1 MPGEDLFYLSVTEL
15 AKHIESKKLS
25 PVELTQVYLDRSQ
38 KLGPRF
44 NAYARLTP
52 EIALEQ
58 AKAAEREIQR
68 GHYRGPLHGIP
79 YAAKDLL
86 AVKAIPT
93 TWGAKPFAN
102 QVFDYDATVIEHL
115 NHVGAVMIGKASMIE
130 LAGGMGYR
138 FASASLQGETKNP
151 WDATCWTCGSSS
163 GSGAIV
169 AAGLAAFAIGTETW
183 GSILCPS
190 AFCGVSGLRPTYGRV
205 SRYGAMALAPSMDKI
220 GPVARSAEDCARIFA
235 AIAGHDPK
243 DRSTMPIDRAAFTY
257 SPSMELRSRA
267 LRIGWLT
274 NAWTS
279 TPPTVAKPVDAAA
292 KVLKKTFSSVKNTAL
307 PVGPWEEAGGIV
319 VAAEGAASF
328 RTLIR
333 SGRVSELADPL
344 GQIAGYVNEQYSA
357 ADYLQALKIRGI
369 LQKKMAEMFD
379 SFDVLVAASQPVPAT
394 PLDLNL
400 ETGLSFADPLGGI
413 GNLCG
418 LPAISVPCGFTEKN
432 LPVGLQFVGRAG
444 DDIAVIQAART
455 FQQHTDWHKRHPKI
469 H

>member
-1 MPGEDLFYLSVTEL
+1 
-15 AKHIESKKLS
+15 
-25 PVELTQVYLDRSQ
+25 
-38 KLGPRF
+38 
-44 NAYARLTP
+44 
-52 EIALEQ
+52 
-58 AKAAEREIQR
+58 
-68 GHYRGPLHGIP
+68 
-79 YAAKDLL
+79 
-86 AVKAIPT
+86 
-93 TWGAKPFAN
+93 
-102 QVFDYDATVIEHL
+102 
-115 NHVGAVMIGKASMIE
+115 
-130 LAGGMGYR
+130 
-138 FASASLQGETKNP
+138 
-151 WDATCWTCGSSS
+151 
-163 GSGAIV
+163 V

-183 GSILCPS
+183 GSIICPA
-190 AFCGVSGLRPTYGRV
+190 AFCGASGLRPTYGRV

-220 GPVARSAEDCARIFA
+220 GPLARSAEDCARIFA

-243 DRSTMPIDRAAFTY
+243 DRSTLPIDRAAFTY
-257 SPSMELRSRA
+257 SPSMELHSRP

-274 NAWTS
+274 NAWKS
-279 TPPTVAKPVDAAA
+279 LQPGVAKPVEATS
-292 KVLKKTFSSVKNTAL
+292 KVLKRTFSNVKNASL

-333 SGRVSELADPL
+333 SGRVSELTDPL

-357 ADYLQALKIRGI
+357 SDYLQALKIRGI
-369 LQKKMAEMFD
+369 LQKRMEELFD
-379 SFDVLVAASQPVPAT
+379 SFDVLVTAAQPVPAT
-394 PLDLNL
+394 PLELNL

-469 H
+469 R